1 MTAHQPTS
9 QTGRRSEPALRRP
22 GPMPPYAGLVVIGG
36 SWGGL
41 SAAVR
46 VLQAMPAPFPLPV
59 LLVLHRAKT
68 SEGGMLERVVERD
81 SGHQAREIGD
91 KDDLAPGAIAL
102 APPDY
107 HVLVEGGSVS
117 LSVEGPVQHSRPS
130 IDLAFQTAADDY
142 GPNLTAVLLSGLGR
156 DGVAGLAAV
165 RSAGG
170 HVLVQDPEEAE
181 RPDMPQAALR
191 DGVVDR
197 VLTAD
202 AIGAALSLLA
212 GAPR

>member
-1 MTAHQPTS
+1 MT
-9 QTGRRSEPALRRP
+9 EPPSRP
-22 GPMPPYAGLVVIGG
+22 ALVVIGG

-46 VLQAMPAPFPLPV
+46 VLRAIPAPFPLPV

-68 SEGGMLERVVERD
+68 SEAGVLERVVRRD

-107 HVLVEGGSVS
+107 HVLIEGGSVS

-130 IDLAFQTAADDY
+130 IDLAFETAAEEY
-142 GPNLTAVLLSGLGR
+142 GPGLTAVLLSGLGR

-170 HVLVQDPEEAE
+170 RVLVQDPEEAE
-181 RPDMPQAALR
+181 RPELPLAAVQ
-191 DGVVDR
+191 DGVVDH

>member
-1 MTAHQPTS
+1 MMESASDRQ
-9 QTGRRSEPALRRP
+9 
-22 GPMPPYAGLVVIGG
+22 LVVIGG

-46 VLQAMPAPFPLPV
+46 VLRAMPVPFPLPV

-68 SEGGMLERVVERD
+68 SEAGVLERVVERD
-81 SGHQAREIGD
+81 SGHWAREIGD
-91 KDDLAPGAIAL
+91 KDELAPGAIAL

-107 HVLVEGGSVS
+107 HVLIEGGSVS

-130 IDLAFQTAADDY
+130 IDLAFETAADEY
-142 GPNLTAVLLSGLGR
+142 GPGLTAVLLSGLGR
-156 DGVAGLAAV
+156 DGVTGLAAV

-170 HVLVQDPEEAE
+170 RVLVQDPEEAE
-181 RPDMPQAALR
+181 RPEMPDAAVR
-191 DGVVDR
+191 DGVVDH

-212 GAPR
+212 GTAR